1 MKKLFSNKAKGGH
14 KKGLIAFL
22 AIVLVLVCAFLFYY
36 ENNKKQTVSNDVT
49 YEEIARRTIVSSVSG
64 TGTVVSAN
72 SETVST
78 NLFGSEVLTVNVSEG
93 DVVSE
98 GTLIATLDT
107 SSLQEQKQSLQD
119 QISSL
124 RSSQL
129 EYHETFQASQT
140 NSEAARQTQ
149 ITNVTER
156 LNAANTDLEAA
167 KNDLATT
174 QAEYDALV
182 ASTQSSE
189 ETSSTEDVSGDLVNN
204 LSAQPNVYSL
214 QLVLETKKTNVSTLQ
229 ARVDT
234 LQDTLDALNAGE
246 TANTSD
252 ALAEYDETVNSSVNS
267 LQERVNELQ
276 EQIDRGNVTC
286 VTSGTVT
293 SVNVE
298 PGDLYT
304 GSTIAM
310 IEGVD
315 TLVVEAQIDEYD
327 IADVTV
333 GMPVMMKTDA
343 TREEELQGTVI
354 YVAPKSSSGGST
366 SSDYSSLLSGMGFGD
381 LTGATNNSA
390 TYLVRISIDTGNDR
404 LRLGMNAK
412 VSIILAE
419 SEDVLSVPLESV
431 QTDADGNTYIQVKD
445 EDATAASEDGQIV
458 NKRIDVTT
466 GMEGTYY
473 IEITGDVEEG
483 MEVLI
488 PSSSSEESVDD
499 LINMMGAAGG
509 V

>member
-1 MKKLFSNKAKGGH
+1 MKKLFSNKVKGGH
-14 KKGLIAFL
+14 KKGLIVFL

-49 YEEIARRTIVSSVSG
+49 YEEIACRTIVSSVSG

-129 EYHETFQASQT
+129 EYHETFQTNQT
-140 NSEAARQTQ
+140 TSEAARQTQ

-189 ETSSTEDVSGDLVNN
+189 ETSSTEDVSGNLVNN

-234 LQDTLDALNAGE
+234 LQDTLDALNAGG

-354 YVAPKSSSGGST
+354 YVAPKSSSGGSA
-366 SSDYSSLLSGMGFGD
+366 SS
-381 LTGATNNSA
+381 
-390 TYLVRISIDTGNDR
+390 RR
-404 LRLGMNAK
+404 L
-412 VSIILAE
+412 
-419 SEDVLSVPLESV
+419 
-431 QTDADGNTYIQVKD
+431 
-445 EDATAASEDGQIV
+445 
-458 NKRIDVTT
+458 
-466 GMEGTYY
+466 
-473 IEITGDVEEG
+473 
-483 MEVLI
+483 
-488 PSSSSEESVDD
+488 
-499 LINMMGAAGG
+499 
-509 V
+509 